1 MTAFGPF
8 APPPAPEFRSAS
20 DVYTYCTEFAARLSG
35 MALEHEISALQL
47 QKALGQI
54 PDDRMGLRSKL
65 KAKLV
70 AGHLK
75 RAAANCEAA
84 SMRITGAYLAMVSE
98 AQQNES
104 AERTA
109 KAANAEAARA
119 AKSDGKMTPNAA
131 LAAKIA
137 KDY

>member
-8 APPPAPEFRSAS
+8 APPPNPEFRGAS

-84 SMRITGAYLAMVSE
+84 SMRITGAYLALVSA
-98 AQQNES
+98 AQEQQS

-109 KAANAEAARA
+109 AAANKTAKEAMSSGVVMPR
-119 AKSDGKMTPNAA
+119 KVD
-131 LAAKIA
+131 
-137 KDY
+137 